1 MLFLSFYKEWNSLDN
16 SVSNSESFFIFNKNI
31 LEFIRPSPNSIFTC
45 HNLQGK
51 TLLTRLRLSLS
62 HPRNHRFKQNF
73 QDSLNPICNSGAD
86 VETTSHYLLHCP
98 LFSDDRLVLINNI
111 WNIDNNISNLNDS
124 SFSEVFIFGKSS
136 VNNTKMHRFRIPQR
150 NISSHL
156 RDLMSLFWLL
166 ISLANTHIH
175 YIALFTSIIFFRF
188 FNFLFSLG
196 CYLLLST

>member
-1 MLFLSFYKEWNSLDN
+1 MGWNSLDS
-16 SVSNSESFFIFNKNI
+16 SVSNSESFFIFNKSI

-45 HNLQGK
+45 HNPQGK
-51 TLLTRLRLSLS
+51 TLLTRVRLS
-62 HPRNHRFKQNF
+62 HPRNHKQNF

-111 WNIDNNISNLNDS
+111 WNIDNNILNLNDS
-124 SFSEVFIFGKSS
+124 SFSEVLIFGKSS
-136 VNNTKMHRFRIPQR
+136 VNNIKMHRFRIPQR
-150 NISSHL
+150 NISLHL

-175 YIALFTSIIFFRF
+175 YIVLFSSNIFFSF

-196 CYLLLST
+196 CYLLLPT